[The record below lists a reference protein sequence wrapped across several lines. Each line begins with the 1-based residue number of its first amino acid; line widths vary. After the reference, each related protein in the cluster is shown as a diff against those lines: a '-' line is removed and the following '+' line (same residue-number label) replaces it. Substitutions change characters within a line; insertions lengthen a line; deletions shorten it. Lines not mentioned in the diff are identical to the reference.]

1 MRNRTFI
8 TIILVI
14 IIIPLGNYLYLWSQ
28 GSLLIEG
35 RIKGSQST
43 EYKDARLNELLAKAI
58 PSKGKWSVY
67 IQDLDSQQ
75 EIIFNEHQRMEGAST
90 LKLLTARTL
99 QELISEGKFD
109 LTKDVEGPVSDHLH
123 LMVNLSDNNSWNTL
137 NSLVTF
143 DKMAQT
149 SYLLNMKDTNIFDNT
164 TSAHDIGLLLR
175 DIYLTSKTDGTAKFI
190 LNNMKNTETEG
201 RIPAAF
207 PGVTVY
213 HKSGTY
219 DAHIHDAG
227 IVAMDHPFILVIFS
241 EGLSKEQAEPL
252 MRELAQNI
260 QKIISSSDFGRGTI
274 FN

>member
-109 LTKDVEGPVSDHLH
+109 LTKDVGGPVSDHLH
-123 LMVNLSDNNSWNTL
+123 L
-137 NSLVTF
+137 
-143 DKMAQT
+143 
-149 SYLLNMKDTNIFDNT
+149 
-164 TSAHDIGLLLR
+164 
-175 DIYLTSKTDGTAKFI
+175 
-190 LNNMKNTETEG
+190 
-201 RIPAAF
+201 
-207 PGVTVY
+207 
-213 HKSGTY
+213 
-219 DAHIHDAG
+219 
-227 IVAMDHPFILVIFS
+227 
-241 EGLSKEQAEPL
+241 
-252 MRELAQNI
+252 
-260 QKIISSSDFGRGTI
+260 
-274 FN
+274 